1 MRGDPYGSHR
11 VISPKGLLP
20 QAAERVD
27 NSPTICSNEI
37 LIDVIALQPTAT
49 AFGRIKQEC
58 GGDVNRIA
66 QEIQKIVDERGKFQ
80 DPVTKSGG
88 ILIGRIKE
96 IGADLA
102 VSTDA
107 QVGDK
112 IATLVSLSL
121 TPLKINEITSIDVD
135 TEQVFCKASAILF
148 ESGIYTKLPKDLGD
162 QLSLALMDVA
172 GAPAQVAVHV
182 KAGDTVVVVG
192 AGKAGLL
199 CLAEAKKRVAP
210 TGKVICMEYSP
221 RQCEIVRSLGIADVV
236 LEADAK
242 KPLEALDIYQN
253 ALGDQLADFTVNT
266 VSVPNT
272 ELATVLVT
280 KDTGMVYFFSMSTDF
295 AKASLGAE
303 GIKKYVP
310 MLIGNGYYPGH
321 AEIVFDAVRRE
332 EKLRDY
338 FTKRY
343 WKVICQGCFLHD
355 ISPYIKKPNKHA
367 KISLNITSFANIIIE
382 KPTNFCYTYFY
393 N

>member
-102 VSTDA
+102 GSTDA

-148 ESGIYTKLPKDLGD
+148 ESGIYTKLPEDLGD

-221 RQCEIVRSLGIADVV
+221 RQCEIVRS
-236 LEADAK
+236 
-242 KPLEALDIYQN
+242 LDIYQN

-321 AEIVFDAVRRE
+321 AEIAFDAVRRE

-338 FTKRY
+338 FTIRY
-343 WKVICQGCFLHD
+343 CK
-355 ISPYIKKPNKHA
+355 
-367 KISLNITSFANIIIE
+367 
-382 KPTNFCYTYFY
+382 
-393 N
+393 